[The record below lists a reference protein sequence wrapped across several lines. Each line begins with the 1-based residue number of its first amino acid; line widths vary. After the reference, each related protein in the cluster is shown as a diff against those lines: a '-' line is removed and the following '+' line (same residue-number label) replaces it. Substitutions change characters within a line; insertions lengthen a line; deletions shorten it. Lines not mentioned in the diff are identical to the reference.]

1 MHATRT
7 AQFSNWIRKKKQ
19 YQSILVGISLTQPH
33 AGLFFS
39 EFIWAAK
46 AKCRMMPN
54 WAHYLT
60 DDCWPR
66 DNSCVSLFLK
76 FKKVISSQIKKEKQ
90 EKYEDFSWS
99 QRYLIYIT
107 IVVLAKQNCFAR
119 KKQYVC
125 INYLS
130 KFSPRLVST
139 DAPKISV
146 TSNV

>member
-1 MHATRT
+1 LPNNNERCYSN
-7 AQFSNWIRKKKQ
+7 FSPTFREVNTPWIRKKKQ

-46 AKCRMMPN
+46 VKCRMMPN

-66 DNSCVSLFLK
+66 VNSCVSLFLK
-76 FKKVISSQIKKEKQ
+76 FKKVMSSQIKREKQ
-90 EKYEDFSWS
+90 EECEDFSWS

-107 IVVLAKQNCFAR
+107 LLCSLNKIVLQEKSNI
-119 KKQYVC
+119 C
-125 INYLS
+125 IYPDLDCLLS
-130 KFSPRLVST
+130 SF
-139 DAPKISV
+139 
-146 TSNV
+146 